1 MAFTAPVWPRIESRL
16 VGDQPLGHTRVSIVA
31 SETLLRSL
39 SLVPLAIETLF
50 RGFSPVLSALLL
62 LRMPPAFRTGVS
74 ESAAD

>member
-31 SETLLRSL
+31 SETLLRIL
-39 SLVPLAIETLF
+39 SRIETLF